1 MQEAL
6 DRRTNHEYTALE
18 ISLLTEAQREP
29 LKGHLK
35 CLGCESTAHFRRKTD
50 PSPGRNGRIAHF
62 YCRPHAPNCSLI
74 QRNADPWETN
84 ESDATVAQWVESNQ
98 TLIVRIQT
106 PVESSV
112 VNSEEGEDAEEGSRA
127 GGGSASRT
135 RRSTTISR
143 GPQRLLEQLVHWPS
157 FKTSPVRIRL
167 PDPAQTEVP
176 VHDAFVRFE
185 DARVDLHT
193 ERWLGF
199 WGIVRSFS
207 FWPLGSSYYSN
218 FGAENSSFRIS
229 IHQSHADAIVQRYRL
244 DSIHD
249 LVGHY
254 LLLFDRARESASG
267 RFTADVNSVHHVGFV
282 RNTDQ

>member
-29 LKGHLK
+29 LRGHLK

-84 ESDATVAQWVESNQ
+84 ESDATVAQWVERNQ

-106 PVESSV
+106 PVESSE
-112 VNSEEGEDAEEGSRA
+112 VNSEEGEDADEGSRA